1 MKHHLALVAIFFV
14 FLTLPANSQEF
25 IGQQSPVWC
34 QEALREKFPSTPVA
48 GTLDGATFKFKQAEL
63 IPLPRLDQ
71 YQLKI
76 EGETLPGANKPRVY
90 FELLTND
97 VEGKSFNVPHQLK
110 KTGGIFYGD
119 ANFYVNDNSYNLY
132 SHEYCARIVFLKKRP
147 DGLIPGYVAFRAQSK
162 LKKWK
167 NSSVIGFF
175 YARQASGK

>member
-1 MKHHLALVAIFFV
+1 MKKYLVLAATFFV
-14 FLTLPANSQEF
+14 FLATSANSQEF
-25 IGQQSPVWC
+25 IGQKSPAWC

-63 IPLPRLDQ
+63 VPLPQ
-71 YQLKI
+71 YDRYQFRI
-76 EGETLPGANKPRVY
+76 RGETLPGANEPRVY

-110 KTGGIFYGD
+110 KTGGIFCGD
-119 ANFYVNDNSYNLY
+119 ASFNVNDNNYSPYSY
-132 SHEYCARIVFLKKRP
+132 EYCARIVFLKKRP
-147 DGLIPGYVAFRAQSK
+147 DGLIPGYIAFRAQSK

-175 YARQASGK
+175 YARQTNGK